1 MYKGDAKACIAQ
13 KQKHKENKGKPEFV
27 LDKTR
32 LIRFKRI
39 VYLLEKI
46 RKEFVKEIYKELLV
60 RHLRI
65 DKTKEAVVACYYFP
79 FISRI
84 AKQVVK
90 ECDIYNKSRIATHKL
105 YKLLILLLTLKEL

>member
-46 RKEFVKEIYKELLV
+46 RKEFVKEIYK
-60 RHLRI
+60 
-65 DKTKEAVVACYYFP
+65 
-79 FISRI
+79 
-84 AKQVVK
+84 
-90 ECDIYNKSRIATHKL
+90 
-105 YKLLILLLTLKEL
+105 